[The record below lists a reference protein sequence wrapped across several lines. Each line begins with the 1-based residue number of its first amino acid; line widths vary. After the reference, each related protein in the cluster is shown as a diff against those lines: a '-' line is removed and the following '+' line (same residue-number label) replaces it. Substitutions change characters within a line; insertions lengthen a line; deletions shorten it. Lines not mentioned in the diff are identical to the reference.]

1 MFSAALGLKIAW
13 QIDMGFWDLG
23 DHFPDD
29 APRRHPEL
37 APALQIIRA
46 GYVEEARPD
55 TPADVSTRG
64 EEQRPKPSPL
74 RLVFPAKKHSK
85 K

>member
-1 MFSAALGLKIAW
+1 
-13 QIDMGFWDLG
+13 MGFWDLG

-46 GYVEEARPD
+46 GYFEEARPE
-55 TPADVSTRG
+55 TQSPDVSTRG
-64 EEQRPKPSPL
+64 EDQRPKPSPL
-74 RLVFPAKKHSK
+74 RLVLPARKRSK